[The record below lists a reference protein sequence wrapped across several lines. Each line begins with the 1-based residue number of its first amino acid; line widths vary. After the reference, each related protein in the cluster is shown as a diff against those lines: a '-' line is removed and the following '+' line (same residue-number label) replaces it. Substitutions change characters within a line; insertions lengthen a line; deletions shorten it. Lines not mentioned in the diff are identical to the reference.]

1 MKSSLEI
8 AQEAVLEPI
17 EEIGAKLGLE
27 PDELEP
33 YGRYKGK
40 IELSVL
46 DRLADRPVGCSHVD
60 RAQVDQRL
68 ISHRETI
75 TRSE

>member
-27 PDELEP
+27 PDEL
-33 YGRYKGK
+33 
-40 IELSVL
+40 
-46 DRLADRPVGCSHVD
+46 
-60 RAQVDQRL
+60 
-68 ISHRETI
+68 
-75 TRSE
+75 

>member
-40 IELSVL
+40 VELSVL
-46 DRLADRPVGCSHVD
+46 DRLADRPDGKMSGGK
-60 RAQVDQRL
+60 AP
-68 ISHRETI
+68 
-75 TRSE
+75 